1 MYTVTKDASHSFLLG
16 YLLSVITILADTNRH
31 LGQRK
36 IDQISDLLECSIFTA
51 FFTLFGLAS
60 AQFDSICAGDN
71 GNTACCVNTGN
82 VPSQDSTYMFMP
94 EDIAANQLL
103 FCNINGGRLA
113 YIETIA
119 ENDCINQ
126 YIQEGESDSGSD
138 GMLRTWM

>member
-1 MYTVTKDASHSFLLG
+1 MKTFLL
-16 YLLSVITILADTNRH
+16 
-31 LGQRK
+31 
-36 IDQISDLLECSIFTA
+36 A
-51 FFTLFGLAS
+51 FSCLFTLSS

-119 ENDCINQ
+119 ENDCLNQ
-126 YIQEGESDSGSD
+126 YIQEEYGSLGEEWLIGLKDQDVKGTWKWYITGSD
-138 GMLRTWM
+138 DGTSAEMQHWAPTPRHVRTICVAWCRC